1 MRIPIQN
8 IYYMLCYAWNKLEE
22 KDIVDAHVEDCDDI
36 LDLLALVLENATTHL
51 LKRGLDRNYLD
62 HHEDRSTLRGKIGF
76 APSIRR
82 NLLTHAMAHC
92 HFDELHYDV
101 LHNQLIKSTILQL
114 VLCKRLDA
122 GIRESLVALYRRLHG
137 INEIV
142 LSKKAF
148 LSVRLHRNNYFY
160 GFPLRICE
168 LIFEN
173 NLATEESGDSKFKD
187 FLRDKEKMGKLF
199 EEFVRNFYRRKQS
212 QHQYHVHREDIH
224 WNAVE
229 LKDGSL
235 QALPKMQTDISLESS
250 QRKLIIDTKYY
261 VDALQTSQHGKEAI
275 QSGHLYQLF
284 SYLQN
289 VKNSSSGRPCDGM
302 LLYPKVDKDYDFRYQ
317 IHGHQI
323 SVRTI
328 NLNQNWKLIE
338 RDLLGMIRC

>member
-22 KDIVDAHVEDCDDI
+22 RDIVDAQVEACEDI
-36 LDLLALVLENATTHL
+36 LDLLALVLESATTHL
-51 LKRGLDRNYLD
+51 LKRGLDRDYID

-82 NLLTHAMAHC
+82 NLLTHAKAHC
-92 HFDELHYDV
+92 HFDELHYNV

-122 GIRESLVALYRRLHG
+122 DIRERLVAIYRRLHG
-137 INEIV
+137 IDEIE

-148 LSVRLHRNNYFY
+148 LSVRLHRNNFFY
-160 GFPLRICE
+160 DFPLKICE

-173 NLATEESGDSKFKD
+173 NLATEEHGDSKFWE
-187 FLRDKEKMGKLF
+187 FQREQERMAQLF
-199 EEFVRNFYRRKQS
+199 EEFVRNFYQS
-212 QHQYHVHREDIH
+212 KRNQHHYHVRREDIR
-224 WNAVE
+224 WNAIE

-235 QALPKMQTDISLESS
+235 HALPKMQTDITLESS

-261 VDALQTSQHGKEAI
+261 AETLQTNQYGKETVK
-275 QSGHLYQLF
+275 SGHLYQLF

-289 VKNSSSGRPCDGM
+289 VQDDNLGRPCDGM
-302 LLYPKVDKDYDFRYQ
+302 LLYPKVEKDYDFRYH
-317 IHGHQI
+317 IHGHKV

-328 NLNQNWKLIE
+328 DLNQNWRLIE
-338 RDLLGMIRC
+338 EDLLGFIKD